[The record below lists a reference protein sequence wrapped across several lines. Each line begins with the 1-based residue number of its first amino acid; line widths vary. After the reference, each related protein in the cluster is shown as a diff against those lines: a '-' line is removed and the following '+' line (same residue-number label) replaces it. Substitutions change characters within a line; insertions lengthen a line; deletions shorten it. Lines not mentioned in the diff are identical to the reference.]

1 MGEFISPEAI
11 QLNEENLSKKKG
23 TRFLFLFKKKVP
35 GSFSYLKNQT
45 KPTKILILLS
55 GGNVDPSTYQKIWE
69 NNFLQKIPSL
79 G

>member
-1 MGEFISPEAI
+1 MIAGQGTSCFGALQDLADENIEPTSALSMAGAI
-11 QLNEENLSKKKG
+11 
-23 TRFLFLFKKKVP
+23 
-35 GSFSYLKNQT
+35 SYLKTQT